1 MHGRIVAVNVARD
14 LAHVAAGF
22 QGLSGIGKSPAEGR
36 VGLHGNTVA
45 GDRVYDVRHHG
56 GYDQA
61 VYAYA
66 REDASWWSGQ
76 LGREVTPGMFG
87 ENLSTEGIDVTGAVI
102 GERWVTGSAVLE
114 VSCPRI
120 PCQTFAE
127 VIGSPRW
134 IRRFTEQAWPG
145 AYLRIVVEGDVGA
158 GDTVSVIERPEHG
171 VTIGEVFRALTGD
184 RALAPRLLEAPEL
197 PVKIRDKAGK
207 WLAGTPDDD
216 PPLDEDLL
224 DKDLLDEDLT

>member
-1 MHGRIVAVNVARD
+1 
-14 LAHVAAGF
+14 
-22 QGLSGIGKSPAEGR
+22 
-36 VGLHGNTVA
+36 
-45 GDRVYDVRHHG
+45 
-56 GYDQA
+56 
-61 VYAYA
+61 
-66 REDASWWSGQ
+66 
-76 LGREVTPGMFG
+76 
-87 ENLSTEGIDVTGAVI
+87 
-102 GERWVTGSAVLE
+102 VLE

-197 PVKIRDKAGK
+197 PQKFRDKAEK
-207 WLAGTPDDD
+207 WLAGAPDDD
-216 PPLDEDLL
+216 DLPL
-224 DKDLLDEDLT
+224 DKDLDDDLDEPTGS